1 MRVFV
6 WKSYGNISVYS
17 LETDEQK
24 LKLKKEI
31 VDVLN
36 LENITIKSSWQCVQE
51 AISDEIMSKSDDF
64 EYGTG
69 FYMVYE

>member
-6 WKSYGNISVYS
+6 WKSYGNISVYA

-24 LKLKKEI
+24 AKLKKEI
-31 VDVLN
+31 ADVLS
-36 LENITIKSSWQCVQE
+36 LENITINSSWQQFQD
-51 AISDEIMSKSDDF
+51 AIEDEIMSKSDDF

>member
-1 MRVFV
+1 MKVFV
-6 WKSYGNISVYS
+6 WKSYGDISVYA

-24 LKLKKEI
+24 AKLKKEI

-36 LENITIKSSWQCVQE
+36 LENITIKSSWQDVQE

-69 FYMVYE
+69 FYMVCE